1 MATEEIRLAA
11 ISLCVDLPIYAKI
24 EDKLEGNKRALRDF
38 LCGEHIQF
46 DSYCIHCK
54 MITPFK
60 SIRASDHSD
69 NWLRATNSKVL
80 EDGIFTLHMHC
91 MRVHFHIYSYIFK
104 QAVDT
109 IFKIGQFPSLED
121 IAYSDV
127 QRFRSVLEP
136 KYFSELHRAGGLMSH
151 NVGIG
156 AFVYLR
162 RIFERLIFRHHE
174 EFVKENGPIDGF
186 DGFKMDQKID
196 ALEATLPAALVGNK
210 VIYGILS
217 KGIHDLDEDTC
228 KRYYPVV
235 RAAIIAILEEDLQAR
250 DKARAADELT
260 KALGAIS
267 TEIGTKKATAAK
279 AD

>member
-1 MATEEIRLAA
+1 MATKVIYVAA

-46 DSYCIHCK
+46 DNTAFIRK

-80 EDGIFTLHMHC
+80 EDGIYLPFIC
-91 MRVHFHIYSYIFK
+91 IACAYFHIYSYIFK

-109 IFKIGQFPSLED
+109 IFKIGQFPSLEQ
-121 IAYSDV
+121 IAYLYV

-136 KYFSELHRAGGLMSH
+136 KYFSELHRAGGLMSY

-162 RIFERLIFRHHE
+162 CIFERLIFRHHE
-174 EFVKENGPIDGF
+174 EFVKENGPIDGLTVSRWI
-186 DGFKMDQKID
+186 KKSTRWKPRLCLPPL
-196 ALEATLPAALVGNK
+196 LETR
-210 VIYGILS
+210 LS
-217 KGIHDLDEDTC
+217 M
-228 KRYYPVV
+228 
-235 RAAIIAILEEDLQAR
+235 A
-250 DKARAADELT
+250 
-260 KALGAIS
+260 S
-267 TEIGTKKATAAK
+267 
-279 AD
+279 